1 MFHTVNL
8 EMSIKPFWQKD
19 EESIRRVC
27 QQVFTQWRPL
37 VKDRKTVSVM
47 LWTADG
53 SEMLDYAGDLSDTFE
68 WCCYLGT
75 ANRAL
80 LAPGESRDISLH
92 EKKQFYRE
100 DPPEMTYG
108 DLKRIVTIL
117 KEEGKKTFPET
128 VIRVGETFDLGPEF
142 AVSDFKYKRHPEVC
156 SGSTLDSFGFLD
168 ATAIL
173 KGDTRKYAAYPEGI
187 PEGTGFATFF
197 GKQAKVFLED
207 MGFDYLWLSNGMGF
221 SANPWVQTGKIY
233 DGERFHP
240 ERLTATR
247 KQVFDFWRL
256 FRTECPEL
264 PVEVRGTNHSVGID
278 YATDGVPLYDIYNA
292 GFGITPPP
300 NSPWA
305 ALNGDFGIEL
315 MGHMTRICELP
326 GNDFMFRFYIHDPWW
341 ANTPWHDR
349 YNDSPHD
356 IYLPMAVSRIDES
369 GAVRSAE
376 MLNLLS
382 IDNSFGGMPDD
393 CVNETV
399 PHLLKAEKDVADA
412 PAPLV
417 WVYPMRE
424 YSTTDREEVLREMY
438 LGDNYIRCAISAG
451 LPLNCVVSTDI
462 FLKTQPSLYR
472 KSILISPVP
481 ENEAV
486 ADRLARMAA
495 QGQPV
500 IYYGTKQRG
509 CKLPGLVDSE
519 GSPEIIRE
527 KLSQF
532 DYDIRFSYA
541 PGGEKAPVMT
551 VAAKDH
557 GLLLTAYNTC
567 MATDTH
573 LRFPLGAPILTG
585 TDAQILNG
593 HSVYRFSKC
602 DHKECRV
609 FVEQAGGVVTLK
621 ALHPNSSLFRRK
633 LLIAGLEDATVW
645 VLPED
650 SSGLQARFATTTVKP
665 SDTPIYDEAWKR
677 VEHPVYGVCYRA
689 ENVTGSR
696 LILFP
701 FPEN

>member
-1 MFHTVNL
+1 MFETVNL
-8 EMSIKPFWQKD
+8 EMSLKPFRQTDEAYIRQVCRDVFRQWQ
-19 EESIRRVC
+19 
-27 QQVFTQWRPL
+27 PL
-37 VKDRKTVSVM
+37 LKHRKTVSVM
-47 LWTADG
+47 LWAADG
-53 SEMLDYAGDLSDTFE
+53 SEILDYAGNLDEPFE
-68 WCCYLGT
+68 WGCYLGT
-75 ANRAL
+75 ANRPL
-80 LAPGESRDISLH
+80 LGEDEEADVSLH
-92 EKKQFYRE
+92 LRRQYYMP
-100 DPPEMTYG
+100 DPPVMTYG
-108 DLKRIVTIL
+108 ILKTVVAIL
-117 KEEGKKTFPET
+117 KEEGKRACPWAT
-128 VIRVGETFDLGPEF
+128 IRVGETFDIGPEF

-156 SGSTLDSFGFLD
+156 SGSTLDSFGFVD
-168 ATAIL
+168 ATAL
-173 KGDTRKYAAYPEGI
+173 LHGDTRAYAAYPDGI
-187 PEGTGFATFF
+187 PEGTPFATFF
-197 GKQAKVFLED
+197 GRQTDIFLRD
-207 MGFDYLWLSNGMGF
+207 MGFDYLWLSNGLGF
-221 SANPWVQTGKIY
+221 SANPWDQTGKVY
-233 DGERFHP
+233 DGQNFHSQ
-240 ERLTATR
+240 RLASTR
-247 KQVFDFWRL
+247 QQVFDFWRL
-256 FRTECPEL
+256 FREGCPDF
-264 PVEVRGTNHSVGID
+264 PVEVRGTNNSVGID
-278 YATDGVPLYDIYNA
+278 YATDGVPLYDIYKS
-292 GFGITPPP
+292 FDITPPP

-326 GNDFMFRFYIHDPWW
+326 GEDFMFRFYIHDPWW

-356 IYLPMAVSRIDES
+356 IYLPMAVSRIDGE
-369 GAVRSAE
+369 GKTHTAGI
-376 MLNLLS
+376 LNLLS
-382 IDNSFGGMPDD
+382 IDNSFGDRPDD
-393 CVNETV
+393 CVHEPL
-399 PHLLKAEKDVADA
+399 PHLLKAEKDAADA

-424 YSTTDREEVLREMY
+424 YTTTTSEDVLREMY
-438 LGDNYIRCAISAG
+438 LGDNYIRAAISHG
-451 LPLNCVVSTDI
+451 LPLNCVVSTDN
-462 FLKTQPSLYR
+462 FLQTHPSVYR

-486 ADRLARMAA
+486 EDKLARMAA

-509 CKLPGLVDSE
+509 CELPGLINSE
-519 GSPEIIRE
+519 GSPETIRE

-532 DYDIRFSYA
+532 GYDIRFSYA

-551 VAAKDH
+551 IAAKDH
-557 GLLLTAYNTC
+557 GLLLTVHNTC

-609 FVEQAGGVVTLK
+609 FVEQVGGVVTLK

-633 LLIAGLEDATVW
+633 LLIAGLTDATVW

-650 SSGLQARFATTTVKP
+650 SSGLQARFATTTAKP
-665 SDTPIYDEAWKR
+665 SDTPIYDKAWQR
-677 VEHPVYGVCYRA
+677 VEHPVYGMCYRA
-689 ENVTGSR
+689 EHVTGSR